1 MMRRSAVRGEVEVGG
16 EQGEGNFHEWRK
28 RGASMAMAWR
38 GGNGK
43 AAGSGGLDR
52 GLRGSE
58 AAGWVEM
65 K

>member
-1 MMRRSAVRGEVEVGG
+1 
-16 EQGEGNFHEWRK
+16 
-28 RGASMAMAWR
+28 MAMAWR

-52 GLRGSE
+52 GRRGSE

>member
-1 MMRRSAVRGEVEVGG
+1 VKRRLESAQLMSLVVAAPFSREIDVS
-16 EQGEGNFHEWRK
+16 QSR
-28 RGASMAMAWR
+28 AAAMAWR

-43 AAGSGGLDR
+43 AGGSGGLDR
-52 GLRGSE
+52 GGRGSE